1 MAKVS
6 TGLLMIALLLCSSTL
21 TYASRPEP
29 GFADATPAN
38 THHGDFAEADQH
50 VHAVDESSCEGLG
63 EEECLERRTL
73 AAHLDYIYT
82 QKQKP

>member
-38 THHGDFAEADQH
+38 THHGHFAEAEHLHTLDG
-50 VHAVDESSCEGLG
+50 SSCEGLG

>member
-1 MAKVS
+1 MAKVA

-21 TYASRPEP
+21 NYASRPEP

-38 THHGDFAEADQH
+38 THHGDFVEAEH
-50 VHAVDESSCEGLG
+50 VRAVDESCEGLG
-63 EEECLERRTL
+63 EEECLKRRTL